1 MDSWYWSLFLKG
13 SIIPVVLDI
22 TANHQGHF
30 TFSLCPNND
39 IWADPDQDCFDRQV
53 TNRRTERILMLSYA
67 SQICVENGEGRV
79 RGVSSQWLH
88 HRDATG
94 VRSSSKNVSKTINQ
108 PTFLISFEYST
119 SLFNP
124 HQSKPEHLTW
134 NSLEQNYWGSE
145 SRQIVSGPLTTPI
158 VWWEFTDFFYKQ
170 STW

>member
-1 MDSWYWSLFLKG
+1 MDSWYNLFFGWSLFLKG

-53 TNRRTERILMLSYA
+53 TNRRTERILMLFYA

-119 SLFNP
+119 SLFSR
-124 HQSKPEHLTW
+124 HQHLNIWHEILW
-134 NSLEQNYWGSE
+134 NKITEAV
-145 SRQIVSGPLTTPI
+145 RA
-158 VWWEFTDFFYKQ
+158 DK
-170 STW
+170 